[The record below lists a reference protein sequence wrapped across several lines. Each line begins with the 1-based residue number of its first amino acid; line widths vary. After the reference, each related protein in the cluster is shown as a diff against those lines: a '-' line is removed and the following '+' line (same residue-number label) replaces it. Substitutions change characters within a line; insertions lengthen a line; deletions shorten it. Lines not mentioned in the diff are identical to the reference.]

1 MDVDVDSAWISTQ
14 AVVSTDIQPDNE
26 QEKIKDVSTTY
37 AYISIIFN
45 C

>member
-1 MDVDVDSAWISTQ
+1 MDADVDFAWISTQ

-26 QEKIKDVSTTY
+26 QEKINDVSTTY
-37 AYISIIFN
+37 TYILIIFN